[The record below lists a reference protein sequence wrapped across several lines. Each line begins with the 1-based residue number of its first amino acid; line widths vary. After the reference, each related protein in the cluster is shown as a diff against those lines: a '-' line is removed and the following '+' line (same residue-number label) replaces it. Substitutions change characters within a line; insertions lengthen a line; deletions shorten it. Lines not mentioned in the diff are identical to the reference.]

1 MESWAIALLCVMM
14 ALAGAILGGLSVFLV
29 GRHLHRNRCG
39 KRLTDTFGAE
49 ECQTQMIDAEKSVLQ
64 RIVCTNGAS
73 RLSLKFPE
81 PTLGVPIP
89 PSPPTDAVISL
100 RSTAP
105 SPEPVSPPCV
115 PRPPDTPEIVIIP
128 TTADRRKSS
137 ISTSPSTHEDAV
149 EYAASVTTATST
161 AAVDSTSFFKT
172 SNNSGAITGLGM
184 ILPADSTAPTA
195 NFASPVASLSNGRQS
210 IFLSTTT
217 TVAKPSKKPAAV
229 VFHPSAFLSSP
240 AAGRRR
246 RSAARAG
253 SGSVEWTDDGAEEAS
268 DTGVEIGGKVTS
280 YQPSLKSAPVSIDE
294 SNLEAISVIN
304 TPMTA
309 LIPNSP
315 CGSSDFVVVPP
326 SPSIASL
333 YGLSMAGTLSHPP
346 SILSPRSVNMAKA
359 SSSPGCLTGSSLFS
373 PPPIP
378 NYKRFSEARTSD
390 AHTPRGQQP

>member
-1 MESWAIALLCVMM
+1 
-14 ALAGAILGGLSVFLV
+14 
-29 GRHLHRNRCG
+29 
-39 KRLTDTFGAE
+39 
-49 ECQTQMIDAEKSVLQ
+49 
-64 RIVCTNGAS
+64 
-73 RLSLKFPE
+73 FPE

-89 PSPPTDAVISL
+89 ASPATDAVISL

-115 PRPPDTPEIVIIP
+115 PRSPDAPEIVIIP
-128 TTADRRKSS
+128 TTADRRRSS
-137 ISTSPSTHEDAV
+137 SSCPPANDGGSV
-149 EYAASVTTATST
+149 KRVASATTATST
-161 AAVDSTSFFKT
+161 TADNSPSLSRTT
-172 SNNSGAITGLGM
+172 SNNVVTGLGM
-184 ILPADSTAPTA
+184 ILPADSAALAATSASPTA
-195 NFASPVASLSNGRQS
+195 SPASGRQS
-210 IFLSTTT
+210 IFLSAAT
-217 TVAKPSKKPAAV
+217 TVTKPSKKPAAV
-229 VFHPSAFLSSP
+229 VFHPSALRSSP

-253 SGSVEWTDDGAEEAS
+253 SGAVEWNDDGADEA
-268 DTGVEIGGKVTS
+268 DDAAAEIGGNPTG

-333 YGLSMAGTLSHPP
+333 YGPSMAGTLSHPP

-378 NYKRFSEARTSD
+378 SHKRFSEAHPSE
-390 AHTPRGQQP
+390 AHTPREQQP